1 MQKCRMIRLKE
12 RMMRMKFNEI
22 FDRLQ
27 RDNRSLIRS
36 ETFFGTIPKWF
47 TALNFETLAQSS
59 LDRQYLQFTYGDSE
73 CVVEYGGAL
82 DITVTGIMEKNR
94 YKFDNLYRTTIQDY
108 NPIDNYDRTEET
120 NVTLDGSNNN
130 TTVSESTNVK
140 TGSETDNTT
149 GSISNTKTGSETDNT
164 TGSIANTKSGNT
176 VLAKTGDVVEE
187 SMDSGTETHTQNVNT
202 ETTAQTRAFNSG
214 LVDTAKSKTATPT
227 ANTDILSFDNRKN
240 LKSTGYNEYKETE
253 TYNDVSEISN
263 YDNLN
268 HETIHNLTDTSTYN
282 NMKRETTFN
291 DVTDTNNQTSTA
303 EGTVS
308 NTTKTTS
315 KIHGNIGVTTTAQML
330 EVERELSEFDFID
343 VVYRTVIVELSCGF
357 VVPEEGYYDN

>member
-1 MQKCRMIRLKE
+1 
-12 RMMRMKFNEI
+12 MKFNEI

-36 ETFFGTIPKWF
+36 ETFFGTIPTWF
-47 TALNFETLAQSS
+47 TKLNFETLAQSS
-59 LDRQYLQFTYGDSE
+59 LDRYYLEQTYGNSE
-73 CVVEYGGAL
+73 CVVEYGGTL

-120 NVTLDGSNNN
+120 DITLNGNNSN

-149 GSISNTKTGSETDNT
+149 GSI
-164 TGSIANTKSGNT
+164 ANTKSGNT
-176 VLAKTGDVVEE
+176 ELAKTGTMLEE

-214 LVDTAKSKTATPT
+214 LIDTAKSKTATPT

-240 LKSTGYNEYKETE
+240 LKSTGYNSYKETE
-253 TYNDVSEISN
+253 TYNDISDIST

-268 HETIHNLTDTSTYN
+268 HQTTHNVTDTSTYN

-330 EVERELSEFDFID
+330 EGERKLSEFDFIG
-343 VVYRTVIVELSCGF
+343 VVYHTVIGELSCGF

>member
-1 MQKCRMIRLKE
+1 
-12 RMMRMKFNEI
+12 MKFNEI
-22 FDRLQ
+22 FDNLQ

-36 ETFFGTIPKWF
+36 ETFFGTIPTWF
-47 TALNFETLAQSS
+47 TKLNFGTLAQTS
-59 LDRQYLQFTYGDSE
+59 LDRYYLEQTYGNSE
-73 CVVEYGGAL
+73 CVVDYGGAL

-120 NVTLDGSNNN
+120 NVAVDGSNTN
-130 TTVSESTNVK
+130 TSVSESTNVK

-149 GSISNTKTGSETDNT
+149 GSIANTKTGSETDNT

-176 VLAKTGDVVEE
+176 ELAKTGSMTEE

-214 LVDTAKSKTATPT
+214 LIDTAKSKTATPT

-240 LKSTGYNEYKETE
+240 LKSIGYTGYKETE

-268 HETIHNLTDTSTYN
+268 HEITYNNVTDTSTYN

-330 EVERELSEFDFID
+330 EGERELSEFDFID
-343 VVYRTVIVELSCGF
+343 VVYRTVIGELSCGF

>member
-1 MQKCRMIRLKE
+1 
-12 RMMRMKFNEI
+12 MKFNEI

-36 ETFFGTIPKWF
+36 ETFFGGIPKWF
-47 TALNFETLAQSS
+47 TALHFETLSQSS
-59 LDRQYLQFTYGDSE
+59 LDRYYLEQTYGDSE
-73 CVVEYGGAL
+73 CVVEYGGTL

-120 NVTLDGSNNN
+120 DVTLSGNNSN

-149 GSISNTKTGSETDNT
+149 GSIANTKTGSETDNT

-176 VLAKTGDVVEE
+176 ELAKTGTMLEE

-214 LVDTAKSKTATPT
+214 LIDTAKNKTATPT

-240 LKSTGYNEYKETE
+240 LKSTGYNGYKETE

-268 HETIHNLTDTSTYN
+268 HVTTYNVTDTSTHN
-282 NMKRETTFN
+282 LKRETTFN
-291 DVTDTNNQTSTA
+291 NVTDTNNQTSTA

-308 NTTKTTS
+308 NSTKTTS

-330 EVERELSEFDFID
+330 EGERELSEFDFID
-343 VVYRTVIVELSCGF
+343 IVYRTVIGELSCGF
-357 VVPEEGYYDN
+357 VVSEEGYYDN

>member
-1 MQKCRMIRLKE
+1 
-12 RMMRMKFNEI
+12 MKFNEI

-36 ETFFGTIPKWF
+36 ETFFGTIPTWF

-59 LDRQYLQFTYGDSE
+59 LDRYYLEQTYGNSE
-73 CVVEYGGAL
+73 CVVEYGGTL

-108 NPIDNYDRTEET
+108 SPIDNYDRTEET
-120 NVTLDGSNNN
+120 NVTLDGNN
-130 TTVSESTNVK
+130 TNTTISESTNVK

-149 GSISNTKTGSETDNT
+149 GSISNTKTGSETDSTN
-164 TGSIANTKSGNT
+164 GSIANTKSGNS
-176 VLAKTGDVVEE
+176 VLAKTGDVIEE

-214 LVDTAKSKTATPT
+214 LIDTTKSKTATPS

-240 LKSTGYNEYKETE
+240 LKTTGYNEYKETE

-268 HETIHNLTDTSTYN
+268 HETTYNNVTDTSTYN
-282 NMKRETTFN
+282 DLKRETTFN
-291 DVTDTNNQTSTA
+291 NVTDTNNQTSSA
-303 EGTVS
+303 EETVS

-330 EVERELSEFDFID
+330 EGERKLSEFDFID
-343 VVYRTVIVELSCGF
+343 VVYRTVIGELSCGF

>member
-1 MQKCRMIRLKE
+1 
-12 RMMRMKFNEI
+12 MMRMKFNEI
-22 FDRLQ
+22 FDNLQ

-36 ETFFGTIPKWF
+36 ETFFGTIPTWF
-47 TALNFETLAQSS
+47 TALNFETLAKSS
-59 LDRQYLQFTYGDSE
+59 LDRQYLQLTYGDSE
-73 CVVEYGGAL
+73 CVLEYGGAL

-120 NVTLDGSNNN
+120 GITLIGSNNN
-130 TTVSESTNVK
+130 TTISESTNVK

-164 TGSIANTKSGNT
+164 TGSISNTKSGNT
-176 VLAKTGDVVEE
+176 ELAKTGNMLEE

-214 LVDTAKSKTATPT
+214 LIDTAKNKTATPT
-227 ANTDILSFDNRKN
+227 SNTDILSFDNRKN
-240 LKSTGYNEYKETE
+240 LKSTGYNGYKETE
-253 TYNDVSEISN
+253 TYNNITDVST

-268 HETIHNLTDTSTYN
+268 HETTHNETDTLNYN

-291 DVTDTNNQTSTA
+291 NVTDTNNQTSTA
-303 EGTVS
+303 EERVS
-308 NTTKTTS
+308 NTTTTTS

-330 EVERELSEFDFID
+330 EGERELSEFDFID
-343 VVYRTVIVELSCGF
+343 VVYRTVIGELSCGF

>member
-1 MQKCRMIRLKE
+1 
-12 RMMRMKFNEI
+12 MKFNEI
-22 FDRLQ
+22 FDNLQ

-36 ETFFGTIPKWF
+36 ETFFGTIPTWF

-59 LDRQYLQFTYGDSE
+59 LDRYYLEQTYGNSE
-73 CVVEYGGAL
+73 CVVEYGGTL

-120 NVTLDGSNNN
+120 NVAIDGRNNN
-130 TTVSESTNVK
+130 TTISESTNV
-140 TGSETDNTT
+140 
-149 GSISNTKTGSETDNT
+149 KTGSETDNT

-176 VLAKTGDVVEE
+176 ELAKIGSINEE
-187 SMDSGTETHTQNVNT
+187 TMESGTETHTQNVNT

-214 LVDTAKSKTATPT
+214 LIDTAKSKTATPT

-240 LKSTGYNEYKETE
+240 LKSTGYNGYKETE
-253 TYNDVSEISN
+253 TYNDISEIST

-268 HETIHNLTDTSTYN
+268 HQTTHNVTDTSTYN

-291 DVTDTNNQTSTA
+291 GVTDTNNQTSTA

-330 EVERELSEFDFID
+330 EGERELSEFDFID
-343 VVYRTVIVELSCGF
+343 IVYRTVIGELSCGF

>member
-1 MQKCRMIRLKE
+1 
-12 RMMRMKFNEI
+12 MKFNEI
-22 FDRLQ
+22 FNDLQ

-36 ETFFGTIPKWF
+36 ETFFGTIPTWF
-47 TALNFETLAQSS
+47 TSLNFETLAKSS
-59 LDRQYLQFTYGDSE
+59 LDRQYLQLTYGDSE
-73 CVVEYGGAL
+73 CVLEYGGAL

-120 NVTLDGSNNN
+120 DVVLAGNN
-130 TTVSESTNVK
+130 TNTTISESTNVK
-140 TGSETDNTT
+140 TGSETDSTT

-164 TGSIANTKSGNT
+164 TGSISNTKSGNT
-176 VLAKTGDVVEE
+176 ELAKTGTMLEE

-214 LVDTAKSKTATPT
+214 LIDTAKSKTATPT

-240 LKSTGYNEYKETE
+240 LKSTGYNGYKETE

-268 HETIHNLTDTSTYN
+268 HVITHNVTDTSTHN
-282 NMKRETTFN
+282 LKRETTFN
-291 DVTDTNNQTSTA
+291 SVTDTNNQTSTA

-308 NTTKTTS
+308 NSTKTTS

-330 EVERELSEFDFID
+330 EGERELSEFDFID
-343 VVYRTVIVELSCGF
+343 IVYRTVIGELSCGF

>member
-1 MQKCRMIRLKE
+1 
-12 RMMRMKFNEI
+12 MMRMKFNEI

-36 ETFFGTIPKWF
+36 ETFFGTIPTWF
-47 TALNFETLAQSS
+47 TALHFETLAQSS
-59 LDRQYLQFTYGDSE
+59 LDRQYLQLTYGDSE
-73 CVVEYGGAL
+73 CVLEYGGAL

-120 NVTLDGSNNN
+120 DVVLNGNNSN

-149 GSISNTKTGSETDNT
+149 GAITNTKTGSETDTT

-176 VLAKTGDVVEE
+176 ELAKIGSITEE

-202 ETTAQTRAFNSG
+202 ESTAQTRTFNSG
-214 LVDTAKSKTATPT
+214 LIDTAKSKTTTPT

-240 LKSTGYNEYKETE
+240 LKSTGYNGYKETE
-253 TYNDVSEISN
+253 TYNDVSDVST
-263 YDNLN
+263 YDNLT
-268 HETIHNLTDTSTYN
+268 HETTHNATDTSTYN
-282 NMKRETTFN
+282 NLKRETTFN

-303 EGTVS
+303 EETVS
-308 NTTKTTS
+308 NSTKTTS

-330 EVERELSEFDFID
+330 EGERELSEFDFID
-343 VVYRTVIVELSCGF
+343 VVYHTVIGELSCGF

>member
-1 MQKCRMIRLKE
+1 
-12 RMMRMKFNEI
+12 MKFNEI
-22 FDRLQ
+22 FNDLQ

-36 ETFFGTIPKWF
+36 ETFFGTIPTWF
-47 TALNFETLAQSS
+47 TALNFETLAKSS
-59 LDRQYLQFTYGDSE
+59 LDRQYLQLEYGESE
-73 CVVEYGGAL
+73 CVLEYGGAL

-120 NVTLDGSNNN
+120 DVVLAGNN
-130 TTVSESTNVK
+130 TNTTISESTNVK

-149 GSISNTKTGSETDNT
+149 GSITNTKTGSETDNT
-164 TGSIANTKSGNT
+164 TGSISNTKSGNT
-176 VLAKTGDVVEE
+176 ELAKIGSITEE
-187 SMDSGTETHTQNVNT
+187 TMDSGTETHTQNVNT

-214 LVDTAKSKTATPT
+214 LIDTAKSKTATPT

-240 LKSTGYNEYKETE
+240 LKSTGYNGYKETE
-253 TYNDVSEISN
+253 TYNDISDVST

-268 HETIHNLTDTSTYN
+268 HETTYNNVTDISTYN
-282 NMKRETTFN
+282 NLKRETTFN

-330 EVERELSEFDFID
+330 EGERELSEFDFID
-343 VVYRTVIVELSCGF
+343 VVYRTVIGELSCGF
-357 VVPEEGYYDN
+357 VVSEEGYYDN

>member
-1 MQKCRMIRLKE
+1 
-12 RMMRMKFNEI
+12 MKFNEI
-22 FDRLQ
+22 FNDLQ
-27 RDNRSLIRS
+27 RDKRSLIRS
-36 ETFFGTIPKWF
+36 ETFFGTIPTWF

-59 LDRQYLQFTYGDSE
+59 LDRQYLQLTYGDSE
-73 CVVEYGGAL
+73 CVLDYGGAL

-120 NVTLDGSNNN
+120 NVAVDGSNTN
-130 TTVSESTNVK
+130 TSVSESTNV
-140 TGSETDNTT
+140 
-149 GSISNTKTGSETDNT
+149 KTGSETDNT

-176 VLAKTGDVVEE
+176 ELTKTGTMLEE

-214 LVDTAKSKTATPT
+214 LIDTAKSKTATPT

-240 LKSTGYNEYKETE
+240 LKSTGYNGYKETE
-253 TYNDVSEISN
+253 TYNDVSEIST

-268 HETIHNLTDTSTYN
+268 HVITHNVTDTSTYN

-330 EVERELSEFDFID
+330 EGERELSEFDFID
-343 VVYRTVIVELSCGF
+343 VVYRTVIGELSCGF

>member
-1 MQKCRMIRLKE
+1 
-12 RMMRMKFNEI
+12 MKFNEI

-47 TALNFETLAQSS
+47 TSLNFETLARSS
-59 LDRQYLQFTYGDSE
+59 LDRQYLQLTYGDSE
-73 CVVEYGGAL
+73 CVVEYGGTL

-120 NVTLDGSNNN
+120 NVAVDGRNNN
-130 TTVSESTNVK
+130 TTISENTNVKTGSETDNTTGSITNTK

-149 GSISNTKTGSETDNT
+149 GSISNTK
-164 TGSIANTKSGNT
+164 SGNT
-176 VLAKTGDVVEE
+176 ELAKTGTMLEE

-214 LVDTAKSKTATPT
+214 LIDTAKSKTETPT

-240 LKSTGYNEYKETE
+240 LKSTGYNGYKETE
-253 TYNDVSEISN
+253 SYNDVSEISN

-268 HETIHNLTDTSTYN
+268 HETTYNVTDTSTHN
-282 NMKRETTFN
+282 LKRETTFN
-291 DVTDTNNQTSTA
+291 SVTDTNNQTSTA

-330 EVERELSEFDFID
+330 EGERELSEFVFID
-343 VVYRTVIVELSCGF
+343 VVYRTVIGELSCGF
-357 VVPEEGYYDN
+357 VVPEEGYCDN

>member
-1 MQKCRMIRLKE
+1 
-12 RMMRMKFNEI
+12 MKFNEI

-36 ETFFGTIPKWF
+36 ESFFGTIPTWF

-59 LDRQYLQFTYGDSE
+59 LDRQYLQLAYGESE
-73 CVVEYGGAL
+73 CVLEYGGAL

-120 NVTLDGSNNN
+120 NVAVDGNNSN
-130 TTVSESTNVK
+130 TTISESTNVK

-164 TGSIANTKSGNT
+164 TGSISNTKSGNT
-176 VLAKTGDVVEE
+176 ELAKTGSMTEE

-202 ETTAQTRAFNSG
+202 ETTAQTRTFNSG
-214 LVDTAKSKTATPT
+214 LIDTAKSKTATPT

-240 LKSTGYNEYKETE
+240 LKSTGYNGYKETE
-253 TYNDVSEISN
+253 TYNDITDVST

-268 HETIHNLTDTSTYN
+268 HQTTHNVTDTSTYN
-282 NMKRETTFN
+282 NLKRETTFN

-330 EVERELSEFDFID
+330 EGERELSEFDFID
-343 VVYRTVIVELSCGF
+343 VVYHTVIGELSCGF

>member
-1 MQKCRMIRLKE
+1 
-12 RMMRMKFNEI
+12 MKFNEI
-22 FDRLQ
+22 FNDLQ

-36 ETFFGTIPKWF
+36 ETFFGTIPTWF
-47 TALNFETLAQSS
+47 TALNFETLGKSS
-59 LDRQYLQFTYGDSE
+59 LDRQYLQLAYGESE

-120 NVTLDGSNNN
+120 DVTLNGSNNN
-130 TTVSESTNVK
+130 TTISESTNV
-140 TGSETDNTT
+140 
-149 GSISNTKTGSETDNT
+149 KTGSETDNT

-176 VLAKTGDVVEE
+176 ELAKTGTMTEE

-214 LVDTAKSKTATPT
+214 LIDTAKSKTATPT

-240 LKSTGYNEYKETE
+240 LKSTGYNGYKETE
-253 TYNDVSEISN
+253 TYNDITDVST

-268 HETIHNLTDTSTYN
+268 HQTTHNVTDTSTYN

-291 DVTDTNNQTSTA
+291 DVTDANNQTSTA

-330 EVERELSEFDFID
+330 EGERELSEFDFID
-343 VVYRTVIVELSCGF
+343 VVYRTVIGELSCGF

>member
-1 MQKCRMIRLKE
+1 
-12 RMMRMKFNEI
+12 MRFNEI

-36 ETFFGTIPKWF
+36 ETFFGTIPAWF
-47 TALNFETLAQSS
+47 TKLNFGTLAQSS
-59 LDRQYLQFTYGDSE
+59 LDRYYLEQTYGDSE

-108 NPIDNYDRTEET
+108 SPIDNYDRTEET
-120 NVTLDGSNNN
+120 DVVLAGNN
-130 TTVSESTNVK
+130 TNTTISESTTV
-140 TGSETDNTT
+140 
-149 GSISNTKTGSETDNT
+149 KTGSETDNT

-176 VLAKTGDVVEE
+176 ELTKTGTVLEE
-187 SMDSGTETHTQNVNT
+187 TMDSGTETHTQNTNT
-202 ETTAQTRAFNSG
+202 ETTEQTRAFNSG
-214 LVDTAKSKTATPT
+214 LIDTAKSKTATPT

-240 LKSTGYNEYKETE
+240 LKSTGYSGYKETE
-253 TYNDVSEISN
+253 TYNGVSDIST

-268 HETIHNLTDTSTYN
+268 HQTSYNDVTDTSTYN
-282 NMKRETTFN
+282 NLKRETTFN
-291 DVTDTNNQTSTA
+291 NVTDTNNQTSTA

-308 NTTKTTS
+308 NSTKTTS

-330 EVERELSEFDFID
+330 EGERELSKFDFID
-343 VVYRTVIVELSCGF
+343 VVYRTVIGELSCGF

>member
-1 MQKCRMIRLKE
+1 MEKRWMILKE
-12 RMMRMKFNEI
+12 RMMRMRFNEI

-36 ETFFGTIPKWF
+36 ETFFGTIPTWF
-47 TALNFETLAQSS
+47 TALNFETLAKSS
-59 LDRQYLQFTYGDSE
+59 LDRYYLEQTYGDSE
-73 CVVEYGGAL
+73 CVVEYGGSL

-94 YKFDNLYRTTIQDY
+94 YMFNNLYRTTIQDY

-120 NVTLDGSNNN
+120 DVVLNGNNSN
-130 TTVSESTNVK
+130 TSVSESTNV
-140 TGSETDNTT
+140 
-149 GSISNTKTGSETDNT
+149 KTGSETDNT

-176 VLAKTGDVVEE
+176 ELAKIGSITEE
-187 SMDSGTETHTQNVNT
+187 TMDSGTETHTQNVNT

-214 LVDTAKSKTATPT
+214 LIDTAKSKTATPT

-240 LKSTGYNEYKETE
+240 LKATGYTGYKETE
-253 TYNDVSEISN
+253 TYNDISDVST

-268 HETIHNLTDTSTYN
+268 HQTTHNVTDTSNYN

-291 DVTDTNNQTSTA
+291 NVTDTNNQTSRA

-330 EVERELSEFDFID
+330 EGERELSEFDFID
-343 VVYRTVIVELSCGF
+343 VVYRTVIGELSCGF

>member
-1 MQKCRMIRLKE
+1 
-12 RMMRMKFNEI
+12 MRFSEI
-22 FDRLQ
+22 FNDLQ

-36 ETFFGTIPKWF
+36 ETFFGTIPTWF
-47 TALNFETLAQSS
+47 AALNFETLAQSS
-59 LDRQYLQFTYGDSE
+59 LDRYYLEQTYGNSE
-73 CVVEYGGAL
+73 CVVEYGGVL
-82 DITVTGIMEKNR
+82 DITLTGIMEKNR

-108 NPIDNYDRTEET
+108 SPIDNYDRTEET
-120 NVTLDGSNNN
+120 NVAVDGNN
-130 TTVSESTNVK
+130 TNTSVSESTTVK

-149 GSISNTKTGSETDNT
+149 GSITNTKTGSETDNT

-176 VLAKTGDVVEE
+176 VLAKTGDVIEE
-187 SMDSGTETHTQNVNT
+187 SMDSGTETHTQNVNA

-268 HETIHNLTDTSTYN
+268 HETTYNNVTDTSTYN
-282 NMKRETTFN
+282 DLKRETTFN
-291 DVTDTNNQTSTA
+291 NVTDTNNQTSTA
-303 EGTVS
+303 EETVS

-330 EVERELSEFDFID
+330 EGERELSEFDFID
-343 VVYRTVIVELSCGF
+343 IVYRTVIGELSCGF

>member
-1 MQKCRMIRLKE
+1 
-12 RMMRMKFNEI
+12 MKFNEI

-36 ETFFGTIPKWF
+36 ETFFGTIPTWF

-59 LDRQYLQFTYGDSE
+59 LDRYYLVQTYGDSE
-73 CVVEYGGAL
+73 CVLEYGGVL

-120 NVTLDGSNNN
+120 DVTLNGNNSN
-130 TTVSESTNVK
+130 TTISESTNVK

-149 GSISNTKTGSETDNT
+149 GSITNTKTGSETDNT
-164 TGSIANTKSGNT
+164 TGSISNTKSGNT
-176 VLAKTGDVVEE
+176 ELAKTGTMLEE
-187 SMDSGTETHTQNVNT
+187 TMDSGTETHTQNVNT

-214 LVDTAKSKTATPT
+214 LIDTAKSKTATPT
-227 ANTDILSFDNRKN
+227 ANTDILSFDSRKN
-240 LKSTGYNEYKETE
+240 LKSTGYNGYKETE
-253 TYNDVSEISN
+253 TYNDVSEVSN

-268 HETIHNLTDTSTYN
+268 HVITHNVTDTSNYN

-303 EGTVS
+303 EERVS
-308 NTTKTTS
+308 NSTKTTS

-330 EVERELSEFDFID
+330 EGERELSEFDFID
-343 VVYRTVIVELSCGF
+343 IVYRTVIWELSCGF

>member
-1 MQKCRMIRLKE
+1 
-12 RMMRMKFNEI
+12 MKFNEI
-22 FDRLQ
+22 FNSLQ

-47 TALNFETLAQSS
+47 TSLNFETLAQSS
-59 LDRQYLQFTYGDSE
+59 LDRQYLQLTYGDSE
-73 CVVEYGGAL
+73 CVLEYGGAL

-120 NVTLDGSNNN
+120 DVVLAGNN
-130 TTVSESTNVK
+130 TNTTISESTNV
-140 TGSETDNTT
+140 
-149 GSISNTKTGSETDNT
+149 KTGSETDNT

-176 VLAKTGDVVEE
+176 ELAKTGTMTEE
-187 SMDSGTETHTQNVNT
+187 TMDSGTETHTQNTNT
-202 ETTAQTRAFNSG
+202 ETTEQTRAFNSG
-214 LVDTAKSKTATPT
+214 LIDTAKSKTATPT

-240 LKSTGYNEYKETE
+240 LKSTGYNGYKETE

-263 YDNLN
+263 YDNLSHQTSYN
-268 HETIHNLTDTSTYN
+268 DVTDTSTYN
-282 NMKRETTFN
+282 NLKRETTFN
-291 DVTDTNNQTSTA
+291 NVTDTNNQTSTA

-308 NTTKTTS
+308 NSTKTTS
-315 KIHGNIGVTTTAQML
+315 KIHGNIGVTTTAQLL
-330 EVERELSEFDFID
+330 EGERELSEFDFID
-343 VVYRTVIVELSCGF
+343 VVYRTVIGELSCGF

>member
-1 MQKCRMIRLKE
+1 
-12 RMMRMKFNEI
+12 MKFNEI

-36 ETFFGTIPKWF
+36 ETFFGTIPTWF
-47 TALNFETLAQSS
+47 TALHFETLAQSS
-59 LDRQYLQFTYGDSE
+59 LDRQYLQLTYGESE
-73 CVVEYGGAL
+73 CVLEYGGAL

-120 NVTLDGSNNN
+120 NVAVDGRNNN
-130 TTVSESTNVK
+130 TTISESTNV
-140 TGSETDNTT
+140 
-149 GSISNTKTGSETDNT
+149 KTGSETDNT

-176 VLAKTGDVVEE
+176 ELAKAGTMTEE

-214 LVDTAKSKTATPT
+214 LIDTAKSKTATPT

-240 LKSTGYNEYKETE
+240 LKSIGYNGYKETE
-253 TYNDVSEISN
+253 TYNDVSEVSN

-268 HETIHNLTDTSTYN
+268 HVTTYNVTDTSTHN
-282 NMKRETTFN
+282 LKRETTFN
-291 DVTDTNNQTSTA
+291 AVTDTNNQTSTA

-330 EVERELSEFDFID
+330 EGERELSEFDFID
-343 VVYRTVIVELSCGF
+343 VVYRTVIGELSCGF
-357 VVPEEGYYDN
+357 VVPEEVYYDN

>member
-1 MQKCRMIRLKE
+1 
-12 RMMRMKFNEI
+12 MKFNEI

-36 ETFFGTIPKWF
+36 ETFFGTIPTWF
-47 TALNFETLAQSS
+47 TKLNFETLAQSS
-59 LDRQYLQFTYGDSE
+59 LDRQYLQLTYGESE
-73 CVVEYGGAL
+73 CVLEYGGAL

-120 NVTLDGSNNN
+120 NVAVDGNNSN
-130 TTVSESTNVK
+130 TTISESTNV
-140 TGSETDNTT
+140 
-149 GSISNTKTGSETDNT
+149 KTGSETDNT

-176 VLAKTGDVVEE
+176 ELAKTGTMTEE
-187 SMDSGTETHTQNVNT
+187 SMDSGTETHTQNINT
-202 ETTAQTRAFNSG
+202 ESTTQSRAFNSG
-214 LVDTAKSKTATPT
+214 LIDTAKSKTATPT

-240 LKSTGYNEYKETE
+240 LKSTGYNGYKETE

-268 HETIHNLTDTSTYN
+268 HEKTYNVTDNSTYN
-282 NMKRETTFN
+282 NLKRETTFN

-330 EVERELSEFDFID
+330 EGERKLSEFDFID
-343 VVYRTVIVELSCGF
+343 VVYRTVIGELSCGF

>member
-1 MQKCRMIRLKE
+1 
-12 RMMRMKFNEI
+12 MKFNEI
-22 FDRLQ
+22 FNDLQ

-36 ETFFGTIPKWF
+36 ETFYGTIPTWF
-47 TALNFETLAQSS
+47 TALNFETLAKSS
-59 LDRQYLQFTYGDSE
+59 LDRYYMDQTYGNSE

-120 NVTLDGSNNN
+120 NVAVDGRNNN
-130 TTVSESTNVK
+130 TTISESTNV
-140 TGSETDNTT
+140 
-149 GSISNTKTGSETDNT
+149 KTGSETDNT

-176 VLAKTGDVVEE
+176 ELAKTGTMLEE
-187 SMDSGTETHTQNVNT
+187 SMDSGTETHTQNINT

-214 LVDTAKSKTATPT
+214 LIDTAKSKTATPT

-240 LKSTGYNEYKETE
+240 LKSTGYNGYKETE
-253 TYNDVSEISN
+253 TYNDVSEVST

-268 HETIHNLTDTSTYN
+268 HQTTHNVTDTSTYN

-291 DVTDTNNQTSTA
+291 DVTDTNNQTSSA

-330 EVERELSEFDFID
+330 EGERELSEFDFID
-343 VVYRTVIVELSCGF
+343 VVYHTVIGELSCGC

>member
-1 MQKCRMIRLKE
+1 
-12 RMMRMKFNEI
+12 MKFNEI

-36 ETFFGTIPKWF
+36 ESFFGTIPTWF
-47 TALNFETLAQSS
+47 TALHFETLAQSS
-59 LDRQYLQFTYGDSE
+59 LDRYYLEQTYGDSE
-73 CVVEYGGAL
+73 CVVEYGGTL

-120 NVTLDGSNNN
+120 DVTLSGNNSN

-149 GSISNTKTGSETDNT
+149 GSITNTKTGSETDNT
-164 TGSIANTKSGNT
+164 TGSISNTKSGNT
-176 VLAKTGDVVEE
+176 ELAKTGTMLEE

-202 ETTAQTRAFNSG
+202 ETTSQTRAFNSG
-214 LVDTAKSKTATPT
+214 LIDTAKSKTATPT

-240 LKSTGYNEYKETE
+240 LKSTGYNGYKETE

-268 HETIHNLTDTSTYN
+268 HVITHNVTDTSTHN
-282 NMKRETTFN
+282 LKRETTFN
-291 DVTDTNNQTSTA
+291 NVTDTNNQTSTA

-308 NTTKTTS
+308 NSTKTTS

-330 EVERELSEFDFID
+330 EGERKLSEFDFID
-343 VVYRTVIVELSCGF
+343 VVYRTVIGELSCGF

>member
-1 MQKCRMIRLKE
+1 
-12 RMMRMKFNEI
+12 MKFNEI
-22 FDRLQ
+22 FNDLQ

-36 ETFFGTIPKWF
+36 ETFFGTIPTWF
-47 TALNFETLAQSS
+47 TALHFETLAQSS
-59 LDRQYLQFTYGDSE
+59 LDRYYLEQTYGDSE
-73 CVVEYGGAL
+73 CVVEYGGVL

-108 NPIDNYDRTEET
+108 SPIDNYDRTEET
-120 NVTLDGSNNN
+120 DVTLSGNNSN

-149 GSISNTKTGSETDNT
+149 GGITNTKTGSETDNT

-176 VLAKTGDVVEE
+176 ELAKIGSINEE
-187 SMDSGTETHTQNVNT
+187 TMDSGTETHTQNVNT

-214 LVDTAKSKTATPT
+214 LIDTAKSKTATPT

-240 LKSTGYNEYKETE
+240 LKSTGYNGYKETE
-253 TYNDVSEISN
+253 TYNDVSDVST

-268 HETIHNLTDTSTYN
+268 HATTFNETDTSTYN
-282 NMKRETTFN
+282 NLKRETTFN
-291 DVTDTNNQTSTA
+291 NVTDTNNQTSTA
-303 EGTVS
+303 EETVS

-330 EVERELSEFDFID
+330 EGERELSEFDFID
-343 VVYRTVIVELSCGF
+343 FVMKTIIFDVTEPYIVEEWS
-357 VVPEEGYYDN
+357 YDN

>member
-1 MQKCRMIRLKE
+1 
-12 RMMRMKFNEI
+12 MKFNEI
-22 FDRLQ
+22 FDNLQ

-36 ETFFGTIPKWF
+36 ETFFGTIPSWF
-47 TALNFETLAQSS
+47 TALHFETLAQSS
-59 LDRQYLQFTYGDSE
+59 LDRQYLQLTYGDSE
-73 CVVEYGGAL
+73 CVLEYGGAL
-82 DITVTGIMEKNR
+82 DVTVTGIMEKNR

-120 NVTLDGSNNN
+120 DVVLAGNNSN
-130 TTVSESTNVK
+130 TTVSESTNVKSGSETDNTTGSIVNTK

-149 GSISNTKTGSETDNT
+149 GSISNTK
-164 TGSIANTKSGNT
+164 SGNT
-176 VLAKTGDVVEE
+176 ELAKTGTMLEE
-187 SMDSGTETHTQNVNT
+187 SMDSGTETHAQNVNT

-214 LVDTAKSKTATPT
+214 LIDTAKSKTATPT

-240 LKSTGYNEYKETE
+240 LKSTGYNGYKETE

-268 HETIHNLTDTSTYN
+268 HVITHNVTDTSTN
-282 NMKRETTFN
+282 NLKRETTFN
-291 DVTDTNNQTSTA
+291 NVTDTNNQTST
-303 EGTVS
+303 EEERVS
-308 NTTKTTS
+308 NSTKTTS

-330 EVERELSEFDFID
+330 EGERELSEFDFID
-343 VVYRTVIVELSCGF
+343 VVYRTVIGELSCGF

>member
-1 MQKCRMIRLKE
+1 MMRLKE

-36 ETFFGTIPKWF
+36 DTFFGTIPTWF
-47 TALNFETLAQSS
+47 TKLNFETLAQSG
-59 LDRQYLQFTYGDSE
+59 LDRYYMEQTYGDSE
-73 CVVEYGGAL
+73 CVVEYGGVL

-108 NPIDNYDRTEET
+108 SPIDNYDRTEET
-120 NVTLDGSNNN
+120 DVVLNGNNSN
-130 TTVSESTNVK
+130 TSISESTNVK

-149 GSISNTKTGSETDNT
+149 GGITNTKTGSETDNT

-176 VLAKTGDVVEE
+176 ELAKIGSITEE
-187 SMDSGTETHTQNVNT
+187 TMDSGTETHTQNVNT
-202 ETTAQTRAFNSG
+202 ESTAQTRSFNSG
-214 LVDTAKSKTATPT
+214 LIDTAKSKTTTPT

-240 LKSTGYNEYKETE
+240 LKSTGYNGYKETE
-253 TYNDVSEISN
+253 TYNDVSELST

-268 HETIHNLTDTSTYN
+268 HQTTFNDVTDTSTYN
-282 NMKRETTFN
+282 NLKRETTFN
-291 DVTDTNNQTSTA
+291 NVTDTNNQTSTA

-330 EVERELSEFDFID
+330 EGERKLSEFDFID
-343 VVYRTVIVELSCGF
+343 VVYRTVIGELSCGF

>member
-1 MQKCRMIRLKE
+1 MKKRWMRLKE

-27 RDNRSLIRS
+27 RDNRSLIHS
-36 ETFFGTIPKWF
+36 ETFFGSIPKWF

-59 LDRQYLQFTYGDSE
+59 LDRQYLQFTYGNSE
-73 CVVEYGGAL
+73 CVVEYGGVL

-108 NPIDNYDRTEET
+108 SPIDNYDRTEET
-120 NVTLDGSNNN
+120 DVTLSGNNSN

-149 GSISNTKTGSETDNT
+149 GSITNTKTGSETDNT

-176 VLAKTGDVVEE
+176 ELAKIGDIVEE
-187 SMDSGTETHTQNVNT
+187 TMDSGTETHTQNVNT

-214 LVDTAKSKTATPT
+214 LIDTAKSKTATPT

-240 LKSTGYNEYKETE
+240 LKSTGYNGYKETE
-253 TYNDVSEISN
+253 TYNDV
-263 YDNLN
+263 
-268 HETIHNLTDTSTYN
+268 TDTSTYN
-282 NMKRETTFN
+282 NLNRETTHNVTDNSTYNLKRETTFN
-291 DVTDTNNQTSTA
+291 NVTDTNNQTSTA

-308 NTTKTTS
+308 NSTKTTS

-330 EVERELSEFDFID
+330 EGERKLSEFDFID
-343 VVYRTVIVELSCGF
+343 VVYRTVIGELSCGF

>member
-1 MQKCRMIRLKE
+1 
-12 RMMRMKFNEI
+12 MKFNEI

-36 ETFFGTIPKWF
+36 ETFFGTIPTWF

-59 LDRQYLQFTYGDSE
+59 LDRYYLEQTYGNSE
-73 CVVEYGGAL
+73 CVLEYGGAL

-120 NVTLDGSNNN
+120 NVAVDGNN
-130 TTVSESTNVK
+130 TNTTISENTNV
-140 TGSETDNTT
+140 
-149 GSISNTKTGSETDNT
+149 KTGSETDNT

-176 VLAKTGDVVEE
+176 ELAKTGTMTEE

-214 LVDTAKSKTATPT
+214 LIDTAKSKTATPT

-240 LKSTGYNEYKETE
+240 LKSTGYTGYKETE
-253 TYNDVSEISN
+253 TYNDVSELST

-268 HETIHNLTDTSTYN
+268 HETTYNNVTDTSTHN
-282 NMKRETTFN
+282 LKRETTFN
-291 DVTDTNNQTSTA
+291 AVTDTNNQTSTA

-308 NTTKTTS
+308 NSTKTTS

-330 EVERELSEFDFID
+330 EGERELSEFDFID
-343 VVYRTVIVELSCGF
+343 VVYRTIIGELSCGF

>member
-1 MQKCRMIRLKE
+1 
-12 RMMRMKFNEI
+12 MKFNEI

-36 ETFFGTIPKWF
+36 ETFFGTIPTWF
-47 TALNFETLAQSS
+47 AKLNFETLAQSS
-59 LDRQYLQFTYGDSE
+59 LDRQYLQLTYGDSD
-73 CVVEYGGAL
+73 CVLEYGGAL

-120 NVTLDGSNNN
+120 DVVLAGNN
-130 TTVSESTNVK
+130 TNTTISESTNVK
-140 TGSETDNTT
+140 SGSETDNTT
-149 GSISNTKTGSETDNT
+149 GSIANTKTGSETDNT
-164 TGSIANTKSGNT
+164 TGSITNTKSGNT
-176 VLAKTGDVVEE
+176 ELAKTGSMTEE
-187 SMDSGTETHTQNVNT
+187 SMDSGTETHTQNINT
-202 ETTAQTRAFNSG
+202 ESTTQSRAFNSG
-214 LVDTAKSKTATPT
+214 LIDTAKSKTATPT
-227 ANTDILSFDNRKN
+227 SNTDILSFDNRKN
-240 LKSTGYNEYKETE
+240 LKSTGYNGYKETE
-253 TYNDVSEISN
+253 TYNDITDVST

-268 HETIHNLTDTSTYN
+268 HETTHNITDTSTY

-291 DVTDTNNQTSTA
+291 NVTDTNNQTSSA

-315 KIHGNIGVTTTAQML
+315 KIHGNIGVTTTAQLL
-330 EVERELSEFDFID
+330 EGERELSEFDFID
-343 VVYRTVIVELSCGF
+343 VVYRTVIGELSCGF

>member
-1 MQKCRMIRLKE
+1 
-12 RMMRMKFNEI
+12 MMRMKFNEI

-27 RDNRSLIRS
+27 RDNRSLIHS
-36 ETFFGTIPKWF
+36 ETFFGTIPTWF

-59 LDRQYLQFTYGDSE
+59 LDRYYLEQTYGDSE
-73 CVVEYGGAL
+73 CVAEYGGAL

-108 NPIDNYDRTEET
+108 NPIDNYDRTEE
-120 NVTLDGSNNN
+120 VDITLNGNNSN
-130 TTVSESTNVK
+130 TTISESTNVK

-149 GSISNTKTGSETDNT
+149 GSIANTKTGSETDNT

-176 VLAKTGDVVEE
+176 ELTKTGTILEE
-187 SMDSGTETHTQNVNT
+187 TTDSGTETHTQNVNT

-240 LKSTGYNEYKETE
+240 LKSTGYNGYKETD

-268 HETIHNLTDTSTYN
+268 HEITHNVTNTSTYN

-291 DVTDTNNQTSTA
+291 NVTDANNQTSTA

-330 EVERELSEFDFID
+330 VGERELSEFDFID
-343 VVYRTVIVELSCGF
+343 VVYHTVIGELSCGF

>member
-1 MQKCRMIRLKE
+1 
-12 RMMRMKFNEI
+12 MRFNEI

-47 TALNFETLAQSS
+47 TSLNFETLAQSS
-59 LDRQYLQFTYGDSE
+59 LDRQYLQLTYGESE
-73 CVVEYGGAL
+73 CVVEYGGTL

-108 NPIDNYDRTEET
+108 SPIDNYDRTEET
-120 NVTLDGSNNN
+120 DVVLAGNN
-130 TTVSESTNVK
+130 TNTTISESTNVK

-149 GSISNTKTGSETDNT
+149 GAITNVKTGSETDNT

-176 VLAKTGDVVEE
+176 ELAKTGTMTEE
-187 SMDSGTETHTQNVNT
+187 TMDSGTETHTQNTNT
-202 ETTAQTRAFNSG
+202 ETTEQTRAFNSG
-214 LVDTAKSKTATPT
+214 LIDTAKSKTATPT

-240 LKSTGYNEYKETE
+240 LKSTGYNGYKETE

-263 YDNLN
+263 YDNLSHQTSYN
-268 HETIHNLTDTSTYN
+268 DVTDTSTYN
-282 NMKRETTFN
+282 NLKRETTFN
-291 DVTDTNNQTSTA
+291 NVTDTNNQTSTA

-308 NTTKTTS
+308 NSTKTTS

-330 EVERELSEFDFID
+330 EGERELSEFDFID
-343 VVYRTVIVELSCGF
+343 VVYRTVIGELSCGF

>member
-1 MQKCRMIRLKE
+1 
-12 RMMRMKFNEI
+12 MKFNEI

-36 ETFFGTIPKWF
+36 ESFFGSIPTWF
-47 TALNFETLAQSS
+47 TKLNFETLAQSS
-59 LDRQYLQFTYGDSE
+59 LDRYYLEQTYGNSE
-73 CVVEYGGAL
+73 CVLEYGGAL

-120 NVTLDGSNNN
+120 NVAVDGRNNN
-130 TTVSESTNVK
+130 TTISESTNV
-140 TGSETDNTT
+140 
-149 GSISNTKTGSETDNT
+149 KTGSETDNT

-176 VLAKTGDVVEE
+176 ELAKTGTMTEE
-187 SMDSGTETHTQNVNT
+187 SMVSGTETHTQNVNT

-214 LVDTAKSKTATPT
+214 LIDTAKSKTATPT

-240 LKSTGYNEYKETE
+240 LKSTGYNGYKETE
-253 TYNDVSEISN
+253 TYNDVSDIST

-268 HETIHNLTDTSTYN
+268 HQTTHNVTDTSTYN
-282 NMKRETTFN
+282 NLKRETTFN
-291 DVTDTNNQTSTA
+291 NVTDTNNQTSTA

-308 NTTKTTS
+308 NSTKTTS

-330 EVERELSEFDFID
+330 EGERELSEFDFID
-343 VVYRTVIVELSCGF
+343 VVYRTVIGELSCGF

>member
-1 MQKCRMIRLKE
+1 
-12 RMMRMKFNEI
+12 MKFNEI

-36 ETFFGTIPKWF
+36 ETFFGTIPTWF
-47 TALNFETLAQSS
+47 TKLNFGTLAQSS
-59 LDRQYLQFTYGDSE
+59 LDRYYLEQTYGNSE
-73 CVVEYGGAL
+73 CVVEYGGTL

-120 NVTLDGSNNN
+120 DVVLAGNN
-130 TTVSESTNVK
+130 TNTTISESTNVK

-149 GSISNTKTGSETDNT
+149 GSITNTKTGSETDNT
-164 TGSIANTKSGNT
+164 TGSISNTKSGNT
-176 VLAKTGDVVEE
+176 ELAKTGTMLEE
-187 SMDSGTETHTQNVNT
+187 SMDSGTETHAQNVNT
-202 ETTAQTRAFNSG
+202 ETTSQTRAFNSG
-214 LVDTAKSKTATPT
+214 LVDTAKSKTATPS

-240 LKSTGYNEYKETE
+240 LKSTGYNGYKETE

-268 HETIHNLTDTSTYN
+268 HVITHNVTDTSTHN
-282 NMKRETTFN
+282 LKRETTFN
-291 DVTDTNNQTSTA
+291 NVTDTNNQTSTA

-330 EVERELSEFDFID
+330 EGERELSEFDFID
-343 VVYRTVIVELSCGF
+343 IVYHTVIGELSCGF

>member
-1 MQKCRMIRLKE
+1 
-12 RMMRMKFNEI
+12 MKFNEI
-22 FDRLQ
+22 FDNLQ

-36 ETFFGTIPKWF
+36 DTFFGTIPTWF
-47 TALNFETLAQSS
+47 TKLNFETLAQSS
-59 LDRQYLQFTYGDSE
+59 LDRYYLEQTYGNSE
-73 CVVEYGGAL
+73 CVVEYGGTL

-120 NVTLDGSNNN
+120 DITLNGNNSN
-130 TTVSESTNVK
+130 TTISESTNVK

-149 GSISNTKTGSETDNT
+149 GSITNTKTGSETDNT

-176 VLAKTGDVVEE
+176 ELAKIGSITEE
-187 SMDSGTETHTQNVNT
+187 TMDSGTETHTQNVNT
-202 ETTAQTRAFNSG
+202 ESTNQTRAFNSG
-214 LVDTAKSKTATPT
+214 LIDTSKSKTATPT

-240 LKSTGYNEYKETE
+240 LKSTGYNGYKETE
-253 TYNDVSEISN
+253 TYNDISDVST

-268 HETIHNLTDTSTYN
+268 QVTTYNVTDTSTH

-291 DVTDTNNQTSTA
+291 NVTDANNQTSTA

-330 EVERELSEFDFID
+330 EGERELSEFDFID
-343 VVYRTVIVELSCGF
+343 VVYHTVIGELSCGF

>member
-1 MQKCRMIRLKE
+1 MMKCWMMRLKE

-22 FDRLQ
+22 FDNLQ

-36 ETFFGTIPKWF
+36 ETFFGTIPSWF
-47 TALNFETLAQSS
+47 TKLNFETLAKTS
-59 LDRQYLQFTYGDSE
+59 LDRYYLEQTYGNSE
-73 CVVEYGGAL
+73 CVVDYGGAL

-120 NVTLDGSNNN
+120 DVVLNGSNSN
-130 TTVSESTNVK
+130 TSVSESNNVKTGSETDNTTGTITNTK

-149 GSISNTKTGSETDNT
+149 GSISNTK
-164 TGSIANTKSGNT
+164 SGNT
-176 VLAKTGDVVEE
+176 ELAKTGTMLEE

-202 ETTAQTRAFNSG
+202 ETTTQSRAFNSG
-214 LVDTAKSKTATPT
+214 LIDTAKSKTATPS

-240 LKSTGYNEYKETE
+240 LKSTGYNGYKETE
-253 TYNDVSEISN
+253 TYNDVTEISN

-268 HETIHNLTDTSTYN
+268 HVISHNVTDTSTHN
-282 NMKRETTFN
+282 LKRETAFN
-291 DVTDTNNQTSTA
+291 NVTDTNNQTSTA

-308 NTTKTTS
+308 NSTKTTS

-330 EVERELSEFDFID
+330 EGERELSEFDFID
-343 VVYRTVIVELSCGF
+343 VVYRTVIGELSCGF